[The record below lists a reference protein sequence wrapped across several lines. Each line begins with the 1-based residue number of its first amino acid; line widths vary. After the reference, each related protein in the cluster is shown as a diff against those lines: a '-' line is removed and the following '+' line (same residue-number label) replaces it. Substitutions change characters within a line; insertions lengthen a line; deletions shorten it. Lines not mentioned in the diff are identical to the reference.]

1 MNITVD
7 LKAKPYYLNDEQIAW
22 VKETIEGMS
31 LDDKIGQL
39 FLPMVTMPDIND
51 QIAYYDS
58 IGIKPT
64 GVLFRAMTS
73 AEIQEKIRKLQDHA
87 DIPMLI
93 AGDLDRG
100 SYNMISDGTEYG
112 MEMLVAA
119 GGDTEMAYKGG
130 KIMGEEC
137 VAVGAHWNFGPV
149 VDIDMNPFNP
159 ITNVRTFGSD
169 PEKVKEFSLAASRG
183 MRDGG
188 IIPCAKHFPGD
199 GVDFRDQHFL
209 SSVNWLSTE
218 EWDNSYG
225 KVYQALIDDGIETIM
240 TVHITQPAYTKH
252 FSPDTEEK
260 DILPASLSKELN
272 IKLLREKMGFN
283 GLLITD
289 ASGMSGFTD
298 VLPRNIAVPTSI
310 AHGADIF
317 LFTRDLEEDFESM
330 KEGVKNGILT
340 ETRIDE
346 ALQRI
351 LGLKAK
357 LNLHEKKKNGTLV
370 PGPEALSIFG
380 NEENKQFAVETA
392 RKGITLVK
400 DINHVLPL
408 DPKKQKNLYVIPIV
422 VEPNYHNPHKDVY
435 APRFVKDL
443 EERGFNVTLYDGSP
457 EQMQL
462 IGKSKIKDFKSKFDA
477 IIYFMN
483 VATSNSDS
491 AARISWPGTRVT
503 ITMMIHDVP
512 NIMVS
517 IDNPYHLVDAP
528 RIPTYVNC
536 YSSSEIVVDE
546 LVAKLTGESPF
557 EGVSPVDAFMKK
569 YVPFTE
575 D

>member
-22 VKETIEGMS
+22 VKETIEKMP

-39 FLPMVTMPDIND
+39 FMPMSAVPTAEGQIEAFNKIGLKPCGVLLRSMDSKDIREKIGKM
-51 QIAYYDS
+51 QEYYD
-58 IGIKPT
+58 
-64 GVLFRAMTS
+64 
-73 AEIQEKIRKLQDHA
+73 
-87 DIPMLI
+87 IPLLI
-93 AGDLDRG
+93 SGDLDRG
-100 SYNMISDGTEYG
+100 SFNMINDGTEYG
-112 MEMLVAA
+112 MQMLVAA
-119 GGDTEMAYKGG
+119 GDDLDMAYKGT

-169 PEKVKEFSLAASRG
+169 PEKVKEFALACCRG

-209 SSVNWLSTE
+209 SSVNWLSKE
-218 EWDNSYG
+218 ERDKTYG
-225 KVYQALIDDGIETIM
+225 MIYQALIDDGLETIM
-240 TVHITQPAYTKH
+240 TVHITQPAYTKF
-252 FSPDTEEK
+252 FSPETEDK
-260 DILPASLSKELN
+260 DILPGCLSKELN
-272 IKLLREKMGFN
+272 IKLLREQMGFN

-289 ASGMSGFTD
+289 ASSMSGFTD

-310 AHGADIF
+310 ANGSDIF
-317 LFTRDLEEDFESM
+317 LFARDLEEDFESM

-340 ETRIDE
+340 EERIDE

-357 LNLHEKKKNGTLV
+357 LNLHIKKAEGTIVPDEKEL
-370 PGPEALSIFG
+370 EIFKS
-380 NEENKQFAVETA
+380 EENKQFAVETA

-400 DINHVLPL
+400 DIQNALPL
-408 DPKKQKNLYVIPIV
+408 DPKKQKRLYVIPII
-422 VEPNYHNPHKDVY
+422 VEPNYHNARTGIFV
-435 APRFVKDL
+435 PRFVKDL
-443 EERGFNVTLYDGSP
+443 EDKGFEVTLYDGSP

-462 IGKSKIKDFKSKFDA
+462 IGKSKIRDFKQQFDA

-503 ITMMIHDVP
+503 ITSMIHDVP

-517 IDNPYHLVDAP
+517 IDNPYHLIDAP
-528 RIPTYVNC
+528 RIPTLVNC
-536 YSSSEIVVDE
+536 YSSSPLVVDE
-546 LVAKLTGESPF
+546 LVNKLVGETPF
-557 EGVSPVDAFMKK
+557 EGKSPIDAFVKK

-575 D
+575 Y

>member
-1 MNITVD
+1 MKVD
-7 LKAKPYYLNDEQIAW
+7 LKAKPFYLDDQQIAW
-22 VKETIEGMS
+22 VKETIEHMP

-39 FLPMVTMPDIND
+39 FMPMAVMPADE
-51 QIAYYDS
+51 QIAFFEK
-58 IGIKPT
+58 IGIKPC
-64 GVLFRAMTS
+64 GVLYRSMPSKA
-73 AEIQEKIRKLQDHA
+73 IRETIGKLQKHY
-87 DIPMLI
+87 DIPLLI

-100 SYNMISDGTEYG
+100 SFNMISDGTEYG

-119 GGDTEMAYKGG
+119 GDDLEMAYKGG

-137 VAVGAHWNFGPV
+137 TAVGAHWNFGPV

-169 PEKVKEFSLAASRG
+169 PEKVKDFALAAARG

-188 IIPCAKHFPGD
+188 ILPCAKHFPGD

-209 SSVNWLSTE
+209 SSVNSLSVE
-218 EWDNSYG
+218 EWDKTYG
-225 KVYQALIDDGIETIM
+225 MIYQALIDDGMETIM
-240 TVHITQPAYTKH
+240 TVHITQPAYTKF
-252 FSPDTEEK
+252 FSPETEDK

-310 AHGADIF
+310 ASGADIF

-340 ETRIDE
+340 EERIDE
-346 ALQRI
+346 ALERI

-357 LNLHEKKKNGTLV
+357 LHLHEKKANGTII
-370 PGPEALSIFG
+370 PPEEKLAIFG
-380 NEENKQFAVETA
+380 KEENQQFAVETA

-400 DINHVLPL
+400 DVNNILPL
-408 DPKKQKNLYVIPIV
+408 NPEKQKNLYVIPIV
-422 VEPNYHNPHKDVY
+422 VEPNYHNARTGIFV
-435 APRFVKDL
+435 PRFVKDL
-443 EERGFNVTLYDGSP
+443 EEKGFNVTLYDGSP

-462 IGKSKIKDFKSKFDA
+462 IGKSKIKEFKKQYDA

-503 ITMMIHDVP
+503 ITSMIHDVP

-517 IDNPYHLVDAP
+517 IDNPYHLIDAP
-528 RIPTYVNC
+528 RISTLVNC
-536 YSSSEIVVDE
+536 YSSSPLVVDE
-546 LVAKLTGESPF
+546 LVNKLVGETPF
-557 EGVSPVDAFMKK
+557 EGKSPVDAFVKK

-575 D
+575 Y